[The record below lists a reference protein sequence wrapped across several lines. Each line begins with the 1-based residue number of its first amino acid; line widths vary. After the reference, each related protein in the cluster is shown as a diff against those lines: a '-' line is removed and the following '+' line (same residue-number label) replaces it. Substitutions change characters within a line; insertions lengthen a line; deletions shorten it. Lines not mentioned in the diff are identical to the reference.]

1 MKKSTLILFISF
13 SIILS
18 SQELDEDYL
27 NSLPSDIRADVI
39 DNIEA
44 NEEIEKPVYRRA
56 STVIDKE
63 EDDDEIEPM
72 LFGSKFFDTIQSS
85 FMPINEPNLDSSY
98 ILDFGDVI
106 EIQLIGQKSSL
117 ESYLIERDGSINI
130 NDIGKIF
137 ISGLS
142 LNDASDLIKSK
153 ISNSYIGTDAYISL
167 TNIRDI
173 NIIIAGNAFNPG
185 IYTLNGNSNML
196 HALNMAGGI
205 NEIGSYRKIDLI
217 RNGKVIDTLDIYQ
230 LLVNGIHNNTGLR
243 TGDSIVVRPLTKLIS
258 IESGVMRPMKY
269 ELLPDENFSDLL
281 NYANGFSKNSDL
293 SNIIIKRIVEGN
305 SKVLTIDLSD
315 IYNFEFLDND
325 SVFIREHKFKNVTIE
340 GAIKNPGNYILAD
353 DNTLS
358 DLIKTAGGYEDSAY
372 PFGGYLE
379 NKRALL
385 INTQARQKLYD
396 SFVSNIIRNPNTS
409 SSDQNNVELLLQ
421 QIADAEV
428 TGRVIA
434 EFDID
439 VIANDPKLDTL
450 LEDGDRI
457 IIPNITQQ
465 VYLHGEISNPGAIRY
480 MPGEDVDYYLSKAGG
495 ALNNADLDKIF
506 IVHPNGETNNFN
518 AYSSLSFLKADNSI
532 NLIYP
537 GSIIYVPQSTDF
549 ASSLQ
554 VASIW
559 APIISS
565 IALSLTSL
573 SVLNNNN

>member
-142 LNDASDLIKSK
+142 LNDASDFIKSK

-258 IESGVMRPMKY
+258 IESGVMRPMRY
-269 ELLPDENFSDLL
+269 ELLPNENFSDLL

-385 INTQARQKLYD
+385 INTEARQKLYD

-506 IVHPNGETNNFN
+506 IVHPNGETNNLN